1 MTDVSFYTRSV
12 QTLRKAYQ
20 LLIAEDQGSISY
32 DMYRSACVKEFEII
46 LEQTGKLLRKRLRP
60 FFHSGK
66 EADQLYFKD
75 LFRHAVQ
82 RSLITDEACERWL
95 SYHDNRNST
104 AHDYGMQFAENT
116 LSLIPSF
123 ITDAEQMAEIFK
135 NTPDESEA

>member
-1 MTDVSFYTRSV
+1 MTDVSFYTRSI

-20 LLIAEDQGSISY
+20 LLISEDQGSISY

-60 FFHSGK
+60 YFHSAK

-75 LFRHAVQ
+75 LFRHAVHK
-82 RSLITDEACERWL
+82 SLITDEACERWL
-95 SYHDNRNST
+95 SYRDNRNST

-116 LSLIPSF
+116 LGLIPFF
-123 ITDAEQMAEIFK
+123 ITDAEQIAEIFK
-135 NTPDESEA
+135 NTPDESED